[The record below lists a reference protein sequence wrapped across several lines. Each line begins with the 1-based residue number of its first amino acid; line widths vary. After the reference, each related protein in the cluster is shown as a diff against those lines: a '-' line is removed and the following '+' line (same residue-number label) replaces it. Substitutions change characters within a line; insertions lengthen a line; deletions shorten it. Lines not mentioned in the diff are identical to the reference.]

1 MIPTQKI
8 TSSSNIPVEKSI
20 IIVCVL
26 LILLNAVILYTNRY
40 HYYKF
45 GGRSITVEMKTP
57 VEGYGQV
64 YFDTGLDYQEHES
77 HRFEI
82 RPTSGFEKYRIP
94 LPESTIKSIRFDPLD
109 KEGPFEIKSIAIET
123 MNDKY
128 SWEGEKL
135 VHRIVP
141 LQQINIVSNSPNF
154 IGFSKGDDPNFHV
167 EGATI
172 PANRLARSRLLIS
185 TGISAAGIAFMGII
199 VFFLINALTRSDSI
213 DRVKNKIVSYL
224 TKSIFYR
231 GKSAIIALRESHR
244 SIKGWKQYRDLRW
257 VGYAGLTVSVILWGG
272 VVWNMYLDTG
282 LFRWIGTDFAHYY
295 VQSIAL
301 WSGDPSAIYKPEV
314 YDVTF
319 QKLLNLYSPY
329 QLITYSSHIPYIPL
343 FPWLFTPFTI
353 SSPLIGFIL
362 WEIINLLAVFHLA
375 WRVTQLFPGMKQGWA
390 TLVLF
395 VSFPVA
401 YCLIVGQPQL
411 LYACAVAECY
421 LSLRKG
427 RDFRAGLWLAC
438 LFFKP
443 QYGILLGML
452 LIWKCRWAAVAGAI
466 FGGIVLVGGSVL
478 VAGVE
483 TLMAYPTTLTD
494 MKEFFSLD
502 SAHMINWRSLVLAFI
517 PEIGELK
524 GKMLSYDLALT
535 TVFLTAV
542 AWRGA
547 WLPRDSR
554 FPARFTLVLLA
565 TLLANHHSFNYGA
578 AILILPL
585 AATLAE
591 GQRDCLTRLSVIAGI
606 ILPTLAFT
614 FVDLHNTPLASL
626 TLTISLLALYASILH
641 WLWRY
646 NQSTAEDQNPLIQ
659 AKRSLNL

>member
-1 MIPTQKI
+1 MIPTQNI
-8 TSSSNIPVEKSI
+8 NSSSNIPVEKSI

-26 LILLNAVILYTNRY
+26 LILLNAVVIYTNCY

-45 GGRSITVEMKTP
+45 GGRSITIEMKTP
-57 VEGYGQV
+57 VEGYGKI
-64 YFDTGLDYQEHES
+64 YFRTGLDYQEHES

-82 RPTSGFEKYRIP
+82 KPTSGFMKYRIP

-109 KEGPFEIKSIAIET
+109 KEGPFEINSIAIET
-123 MNDKY
+123 MNDTY

-135 VHRIVP
+135 AHRIVP
-141 LQQINIVSNSPNF
+141 LQQINIVSSSPNF

-172 PANRLARSRLLIS
+172 PTNRLARSRLLIS
-185 TGISAAGIAFMGII
+185 TGISAAGVAFMGII
-199 VFFLINALTRSDSI
+199 VFSLINALTRLDSI
-213 DRVKNKIVSYL
+213 DQDKNKIVSYL
-224 TKSIFYR
+224 TKSIYYR
-231 GKSAIIALRESHR
+231 SKSAIIALRESHR
-244 SIKGWKQYRDLRW
+244 SIKVWKQYRDLGW

-272 VVWNMYLDTG
+272 VVWNMYLETG

-295 VQSIAL
+295 VQSITL
-301 WSGDPSAIYKPEV
+301 WSGDPSAIYKPEL
-314 YDVTF
+314 YDITF
-319 QKLLNLYSPY
+319 QKLLNRYSPY

-362 WEIINLLAVFHLA
+362 WEIINLLAVVYLA

-390 TLVLF
+390 TLVLL

-452 LIWKCRWAAVAGAI
+452 LIWKCRWAAVAGA
-466 FGGIVLVGGSVL
+466 FLGGIALVGGSVL
-478 VAGVE
+478 AAGME
-483 TLMAYPTTLTD
+483 TLMAYPTTLID
-494 MKEFFSLD
+494 MKEFFS
-502 SAHMINWRSLVLAFI
+502 SHSTHMINWRSLVLAFI
-517 PEIGELK
+517 PGIGELK
-524 GKMLSYDLALT
+524 GKILSYDLALI
-535 TVFLTAV
+535 TVFLTAI

-547 WLPRDSR
+547 WLPHDSR
-554 FPARFTLVLLA
+554 FPARFTLVFLA

-578 AILILPL
+578 VLLILPL

-591 GQRDCLTRLSVIAGI
+591 GRSNGLTRLSVIVGI
-606 ILPTLAFT
+606 ILPTLAIMLF
-614 FVDLHNTPLASL
+614 DLHNVPLASL
-626 TLTISLLALYASILH
+626 TLTFSLLALYASILH

-646 NQSTAEDQNPLIQ
+646 NQSPPEEQSPVILG
-659 AKRSLNL
+659 KWSLNR